1 MNALGKKIRVLVVD
15 DSIVARKTIIDALEA
30 SPRLEVVG
38 YAINAMDAQ
47 RKVEQLNPDV
57 MTCDVQMP
65 GMSGIETF
73 QRMKERGLDIPV
85 IYLTAS
91 GHEDDVMNAIRLGA
105 VNYLKKPF
113 LPQDL
118 MERIAKEFDKK

>member
-1 MNALGKKIRVLVVD
+1 MRRILVVD
-15 DSIVARKTIIDALEA
+15 DDKMNLRRTRLILEKYYDILTAESGQDALDMIYDEEID
-30 SPRLEVVG
+30 LILLDIE
-38 YAINAMDAQ
+38 
-47 RKVEQLNPDV
+47 
-57 MTCDVQMP
+57 MP

-91 GHEDDVMNAIRLGA
+91 GYEEDVMNAIRLGA

>member
-1 MNALGKKIRVLVVD
+1 MRRVLVVD
-15 DSIVARKTIIDALEA
+15 DDKMNLKRTRLILEKYYDILTAESGQEALDIISDYKEIDLILLDIE
-30 SPRLEVVG
+30 
-38 YAINAMDAQ
+38 
-47 RKVEQLNPDV
+47 
-57 MTCDVQMP
+57 MP

>member
-1 MNALGKKIRVLVVD
+1 MRRILVVD
-15 DSIVARKTIIDALEA
+15 DDKMNLRRTRLILEKYYDILTAESGQEALDMIYDEEIDLILLDIE
-30 SPRLEVVG
+30 
-38 YAINAMDAQ
+38 
-47 RKVEQLNPDV
+47 
-57 MTCDVQMP
+57 MP
-65 GMSGIETF
+65 GMSGSETF

-91 GHEDDVMNAIRLGA
+91 GYEEDVMNAIRLGA

>member
-1 MNALGKKIRVLVVD
+1 MRRILVVD
-15 DSIVARKTIIDALEA
+15 DDKMNLRRTRLILEKYYDILTAESGQEALDRIYDEEIDLILLDIE
-30 SPRLEVVG
+30 
-38 YAINAMDAQ
+38 
-47 RKVEQLNPDV
+47 
-57 MTCDVQMP
+57 MP

-91 GHEDDVMNAIRLGA
+91 GYEDDVMNAIRLGA